1 MITDPR
7 EGAMTPGPE
16 TGRYT
21 NAAIALLVAVLLLVA
36 SVAGAFASGFLGVPS
51 VVASESRFANV
62 NESTTT
68 IRTEVLVENPN
79 PIGFDRS
86 NATITH
92 AIRMND
98 VLMAQGT
105 GRGVSL
111 PSGTSTRTITTVMDS
126 GKIPEW
132 WTTHIRR
139 GERTKVSIATRV
151 YSPALGRSF
160 AIPGG
165 RTIETDVLAAFDS
178 NETRPVTADVPFW
191 DGPILFVNRTS
202 ARWGE
207 VSGTATPIEATF
219 GVYNPLPVPVP
230 IMKLGYTVSMNGVR
244 VGNGST
250 EGAGVLDAGQV
261 TPVETTITI
270 DATRLDEWWVTHL
283 RRNQETTVRV
293 TFRLQA
299 DLPVVGTVQL
309 PADVLTYRTRLET
322 DLLGTKNATG
332 GKASGRR
339 IGMEIG
345 APIGPPLEPADR
357 ERSPVVPAAR

>member
-1 MITDPR
+1 
-7 EGAMTPGPE
+7 MTPGPE

-21 NAAIALLVAVLLLVA
+21 NVAIALLVVTLVLVA
-36 SVAGAFASGFLGVPS
+36 SVAGAFALGLLGVPS
-51 VVASESRFANV
+51 VVSSESRFAEV

-79 PIGFDRS
+79 PIGLDRS

-92 AIRMND
+92 VIQMNG

-105 GRGVSL
+105 RRGVSL
-111 PSGTSTRTITTVMDS
+111 PSGTSTRTITTHMDN

-132 WTTHIRR
+132 WVSHIRR
-139 GERTKVSIATRV
+139 GERTQVSIATRV
-151 YSPALGRSF
+151 YSPALAESF

-178 NETRPVTADVPFW
+178 NETRPVNADVPFRE
-191 DGPILFVNRTS
+191 GPILFVNRTS
-202 ARWGE
+202 AGWGE
-207 VSGTATPIEATF
+207 VSETETPIEATF
-219 GVYNPLPVPVP
+219 GVYNPLPVAVP
-230 IMKLGYTVSMNGVR
+230 ITELGYTVSMNGVR

-250 EGAGVLDAGQV
+250 ESVRVLDSGQV
-261 TPVETTITI
+261 TPVNTTITI

-283 RRNQETTVRV
+283 RQNQETTVRV

-309 PADVLTYRTRLET
+309 PIDVLTYQTQLET
-322 DLLGTKNATG
+322 DLLGTKNASG
-332 GKASGRR
+332 GGTNDRGIETR
-339 IGMEIG
+339 IG
-345 APIGPPLEPADR
+345 APASPALDSTDR
-357 ERSPVVPAAR
+357 EESPVAPAVR